1 MFLKSSLQRSADVRT
16 IRQQSLEDAMKNAV
30 KTLLSQNA
38 RGALEDAAG
47 LLALFVLMFAML
59 AVPGLS

>member
-1 MFLKSSLQRSADVRT
+1 MFLKSSLQRAADMRT
-16 IRQQSLEDAMKNAV
+16 IKQQSMEDAMKNAV

>member
-1 MFLKSSLQRSADVRT
+1 MFLKSSLQRRADVRT
-16 IRQQSLEDAMKNAV
+16 IQQQSLEDAMKNAV